1 MVYAVIDTN
10 IFVSALITHNS
21 NASTARVLESLFLH
35 RIIPLYNDDI
45 IKEYDEVLH
54 RAKFKLSDDQI
65 NTVIELVKQN
75 GIDSSRFPY
84 DGEMPDED
92 DRVFY
97 EICLSKEDSFLVTGN
112 LKHFPKVGDTCNHTN
127 EVVLLRAVTS
137 FLLRF
142 LSYVRGTEGGVK
154 TIEGRFSK
162 RYSLSSSG

>member
-21 NASTARVLESLFLH
+21 NASTARVLENLLLH

-54 RAKFKLSDDQI
+54 RAKFKLSEEQI
-65 NTVIELVKQN
+65 STVIEHVKQN

-84 DGEMPDED
+84 AGEMPDED

-97 EICLSKEDSFLVTGN
+97 EVCMTKEDSFLVTGN
-112 LKHFPKVGDTCNHTN
+112 LKHFPKEPQVITAAEMMEILDN
-127 EVVLLRAVTS
+127 EL
-137 FLLRF
+137 
-142 LSYVRGTEGGVK
+142 
-154 TIEGRFSK
+154 
-162 RYSLSSSG
+162 

>member
-21 NASTARVLESLFLH
+21 NASTARVLENLLLH

-54 RAKFKLSDDQI
+54 RAKFKLSEEQI
-65 NTVIELVKQN
+65 STVIEHVKEN

-84 DGEMPDED
+84 AGEMPDED

-112 LKHFPKVGDTCNHTN
+112 LKHFPKEPQVITAAEMMEILDN
-127 EVVLLRAVTS
+127 EL
-137 FLLRF
+137 
-142 LSYVRGTEGGVK
+142 
-154 TIEGRFSK
+154 
-162 RYSLSSSG
+162 

>member
-21 NASTARVLESLFLH
+21 NASTARVLENLLLH

-54 RAKFKLSDDQI
+54 RAKFKLSEEQI
-65 NTVIELVKQN
+65 STIIEQVKEN

-84 DGEMPDED
+84 AGEMPDED

-112 LKHFPKVGDTCNHTN
+112 LKHFPKEPQVITAAEMMEILDN
-127 EVVLLRAVTS
+127 EL
-137 FLLRF
+137 
-142 LSYVRGTEGGVK
+142 
-154 TIEGRFSK
+154 
-162 RYSLSSSG
+162 

>member
-45 IKEYDEVLH
+45 IKDDIIKEYDEVLH

-65 NTVIELVKQN
+65 CTVIELVKQN

-84 DGEMPDED
+84 AGEMPDED

-97 EICLSKEDSFLVTGN
+97 EVCLTKEDSFLVTGN
-112 LKHFPKVGDTCNHTN
+112 LKHFPKEPQVITAAEMMEILDN
-127 EVVLLRAVTS
+127 EL
-137 FLLRF
+137 
-142 LSYVRGTEGGVK
+142 
-154 TIEGRFSK
+154 
-162 RYSLSSSG
+162 

>member
-35 RIIPLYNDDI
+35 R
-45 IKEYDEVLH
+45 
-54 RAKFKLSDDQI
+54 AKFKLSDDQI
-65 NTVIELVKQN
+65 CTVIELVKQN

-137 FLLRF
+137 FLLRV

>member
-127 EVVLLRAVTS
+127 EVVLLRAVAS

-154 TIEGRFSK
+154 TIKDRFSK
-162 RYSLSSSG
+162 RYSISSSG

>member
-54 RAKFKLSDDQI
+54 RAKFKLSEEQI
-65 NTVIELVKQN
+65 STIIEQVKEN

-84 DGEMPDED
+84 AGEMPDED

-112 LKHFPKVGDTCNHTN
+112 LKHFPKEPQVITAAEMMELLDN
-127 EVVLLRAVTS
+127 EL
-137 FLLRF
+137 
-142 LSYVRGTEGGVK
+142 
-154 TIEGRFSK
+154 
-162 RYSLSSSG
+162 

>member
-21 NASTARVLESLFLH
+21 NASTARVLENLLLH
-35 RIIPLYNDDI
+35 RLIPLYNDDI

-54 RAKFKLSDDQI
+54 RAKFKLSEEQI
-65 NTVIELVKQN
+65 STFIEQVKEN

-84 DGEMPDED
+84 AGEMPDED

-112 LKHFPKVGDTCNHTN
+112 LKHFPKEPQVITAAEMMEILDN
-127 EVVLLRAVTS
+127 EL
-137 FLLRF
+137 
-142 LSYVRGTEGGVK
+142 
-154 TIEGRFSK
+154 
-162 RYSLSSSG
+162 

>member
-35 RIIPLYNDDI
+35 RITPLYNEDI

-54 RAKFKLSDDQI
+54 RAKFNLSDDQI
-65 NTVIELVKQN
+65 NTVIELVKLN

-84 DGEMPDED
+84 DGVMPDED

-97 EICLSKEDSFLVTGN
+97 EVCLSKEDSFLVTGN
-112 LKHFPKVGDTCNHTN
+112 LKHFPKEPQVRDRWGKSTPNQVYVGNPP
-127 EVVLLRAVTS
+127 
-137 FLLRF
+137 
-142 LSYVRGTEGGVK
+142 
-154 TIEGRFSK
+154 
-162 RYSLSSSG
+162 